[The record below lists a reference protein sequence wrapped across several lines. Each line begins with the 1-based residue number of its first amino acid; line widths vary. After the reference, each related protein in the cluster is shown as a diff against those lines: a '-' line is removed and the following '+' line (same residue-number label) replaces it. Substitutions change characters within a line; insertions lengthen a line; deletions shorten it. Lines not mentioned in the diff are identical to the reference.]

1 MRCEM
6 AARDSAPQSMGRIS
20 NKQAS
25 APRRA
30 GPGAVQRSAARG
42 SRTWQPVRTRSA
54 RAAHVRPLAAHVRP
68 LASCRSLSPAYR
80 AAAAPV
86 CSSTPAAPCAAAAA
100 VCPPH
105 ARPPSQLAN
114 GRRPARRIWL
124 PVGDIRMRGQRGAHA
139 RRQRGG
145 RGRRRTPGDAPA
157 AMILSQTRWR
167 RSIRCDVAARPEG
180 ARRSG
185 CWSCAGETLWGGLTT
200 ARVRPPAAR
209 RPPIAPRSTR
219 RPPARGHHHGRP
231 TATLAPAAIPPPSLT
246 TTDHRI
252 VAATPNRFAVCRL
265 TQQVRAVA
273 FCAVGPSSGALAPD
287 CGFGSAR
294 FTSGACRQDVCMKQE
309 PWGGLAAR
317 APRSYSPP
325 AGLSNLT
332 SPGNVTA

>member
-105 ARPPSQLAN
+105 APPPSQLAN

-209 RPPIAPRSTR
+209 RPPPSHRPKIYP
-219 RPPARGHHHGRP
+219 PPARP
-231 TATLAPAAIPPPSLT
+231 LPPPRPPYSHPRACSYPAT
-246 TTDHRI
+246 QSHNHR
-252 VAATPNRFAVCRL
+252 P
-265 TQQVRAVA
+265 
-273 FCAVGPSSGALAPD
+273 PD
-287 CGFGSAR
+287 CCRNTQPVCSLP
-294 FTSGACRQDVCMKQE
+294 TNTTGACSCFLCCWSQL
-309 PWGGLAAR
+309 WGVG
-317 APRSYSPP
+317 S
-325 AGLSNLT
+325 
-332 SPGNVTA
+332 